1 MWTSNSQITFS
12 CVFGVGGNLGHSTA
26 FTIRSIFP
34 LLLTHLRNPRHV
46 SERQHWLA
54 DIWSFKRGW
63 YQPRILANLY
73 IGLIKVCSH
82 LRLSQLD
89 SSSQSRAASK
99 SARRN
104 KQSRIMVWVMKVEV
118 ILFSVSFHVVI
129 CLETHWLS
137 HFLAKWETRWW
148 TKTLADC
155 GRHFVCAFHLVHR
168 AVLHFAYFCSA
179 LPPSLVFINV
189 TAVWLSTNCP
199 FCVCVCVCVCV
210 VAIYRRGGV
219 RVFQQRF
226 CNANEH

>member
-1 MWTSNSQITFS
+1 
-12 CVFGVGGNLGHSTA
+12 
-26 FTIRSIFP
+26 
-34 LLLTHLRNPRHV
+34 
-46 SERQHWLA
+46 
-54 DIWSFKRGW
+54 
-63 YQPRILANLY
+63 
-73 IGLIKVCSH
+73 
-82 LRLSQLD
+82 
-89 SSSQSRAASK
+89 
-99 SARRN
+99 
-104 KQSRIMVWVMKVEV
+104 MVWVMKVEV

-199 FCVCVCVCVCV
+199 FCVCVCVCVCGCHLQK
-210 VAIYRRGGV
+210 RRGPCISAEILQCKWTLKKALNWV
-219 RVFQQRF
+219 CIWVIFLQKFPQSQISM
-226 CNANEH
+226 NTK